1 MKFFSKLFSAA
12 MLTAFPVLCVAFALW
27 FILIW
32 KKPHANYGMDFLP
45 TIWPI
50 SVCLLLAIYQL
61 FRKKKL
67 AFLVPLCI
75 NFLAILFFAGVDRF
89 NIMLEY
95 GRWAFRGMPGRFEKT
110 ILWSREQIE
119 ERDKDIIKIYD
130 TNGRL
135 RMMIRPPKQEE
146 PDE

>member
-32 KKPHANYGMDFLP
+32 KESSSNYGMDFLP
-45 TIWPI
+45 TIWPL

-67 AFLVPLCI
+67 AYLVPLCV
-75 NFLAILFFAGVDRF
+75 NFLAAVFFFCVDRF
-89 NIMLEY
+89 NIMIEY
-95 GRWAFRGMPGRFEKT
+95 RTWLGRGMVARFERK
-110 ILWSREQIE
+110 IPWSRKEIE

-135 RMMIRPPKQEE
+135 RMRVYPPRQEE